1 MIRRPPRSTRTDT
14 LFPYT
19 TLFRSFLARAI
30 VLRCGSIH
38 GREGEKMRKVRDYDA
53 ELRALN
59 DKAKALKARKVQQL
73 GELVTSPGPM
83 RSIWTRSPVRCSPL
97 WKRPTR
103 TKRRRGA
110 RGARPS
116 FKDAVARLADA
127 LAATVKAQGKLAQAR
142 NRLEAAARRTDT
154 RGWVVARRERTRHLI
169 ELGGLV
175 QKAGLVELA
184 DDDRATLYGALL
196 DCTARVQ
203 GDDAG
208 NVLALW
214 KRRGKRAFDAEA
226 EGAGNG

>member
-1 MIRRPPRSTRTDT
+1 MLYILMSYCAFFCFSSRRRHTRC
-14 LFPYT
+14 
-19 TLFRSFLARAI
+19 A
-30 VLRCGSIH
+30 
-38 GREGEKMRKVRDYDA
+38 
-53 ELRALN
+53 
-59 DKAKALKARKVQQL
+59 
-73 GELVTSPGPM
+73 LVTGVQ
-83 RSIWTRSPVRCSPL
+83 TC
-97 WKRPTR
+97 
-103 TKRRRGA
+103 
-110 RGARPS
+110 
-116 FKDAVARLADA
+116 A
-127 LAATVKAQGKLAQAR
+127 LPIL
-142 NRLEAAARRTDT
+142 
-154 RGWVVARRERTRHLI
+154 